1 MSRLKSVLG
10 YTIAVLA
17 LFITLA
23 TFIGMDSFGRK
34 LVSVTGIKVS
44 PWMIGGEVVRVIEHG
59 GYQTVI
65 HRPVFDGL
73 IGERKEGMLQIDW
86 TPRQGL
92 PSRIDEL
99 IDFDQDGKE
108 DFHIIL
114 DPESNKADLEAIN
127 PRVIS
132 IEGCYTLKDGRAAR
146 LLLRHD

>member
-1 MSRLKSVLG
+1 LKSVLG

-17 LFITLA
+17 LLIALA
-23 TFIGMDSFGRK
+23 TFIGMESFGRK

-44 PWMIGGEVVRVIEHG
+44 PWMIGGEVVRVIEHE

-73 IGERKEGMLQIDW
+73 FGERKEGMLQIDW
-86 TPRQGL
+86 TPQQGL
-92 PSRIDEL
+92 PLSSIDEL

-108 DFHIIL
+108 DFHIVL

-132 IEGCYTLKDGRAAR
+132 IEGCYALKDGRAAR
-146 LLLRHD
+146 LLLHHD